1 MSKQTYLDHVQNR
14 YGIGSEGML
23 TDFLSRRDKRLLL
36 ADRID
41 LSAMVERYGA
51 PLEIA
56 YCPLI
61 TDQVERMLGW
71 AAAARASAGYAGA
84 FLYAYA
90 TKANFAEEVVRTALA
105 AGAHYETSATADVL
119 IAHHLWRQGVLEE
132 SRYMF
137 CNGSKEDGYIDAI
150 VAMRQAG
157 YARIVPIL
165 DSLDELDAL
174 LASLQRAAA
183 AGRARAPPGRHG

>member
-1 MSKQTYLDHVQNR
+1 MLCAPLGNWPSSFILCLWSSIVRLPSFVIRHLSRRSPELSKQTYLDHVQNR

-41 LSAMVERYGA
+41 LNAMVERYGA

-71 AAAARASAGYAGA
+71 AAAARAEVGYAGA
-84 FLYAYA
+84 FFYA
-90 TKANFAEEVVRTALA
+90 
-105 AGAHYETSATADVL
+105 
-119 IAHHLWRQGVLEE
+119 
-132 SRYMF
+132 
-137 CNGSKEDGYIDAI
+137 
-150 VAMRQAG
+150 
-157 YARIVPIL
+157 
-165 DSLDELDAL
+165 
-174 LASLQRAAA
+174 
-183 AGRARAPPGRHG
+183 

>member
-1 MSKQTYLDHVQNR
+1 MRPRTNRCGGFLRPPASHEHGRPDCIRDPAQLRRMSK
-14 YGIGSEGML
+14 
-23 TDFLSRRDKRLLL
+23 
-36 ADRID
+36 
-41 LSAMVERYGA
+41 
-51 PLEIA
+51 LEEPTI
-56 YCPLI
+56 PNLFPRFSPI
-61 TDQVERMLGW
+61 TDQRRTTNNQARGKRS
-71 AAAARASAGYAGA
+71 AARAEVGYNGT

-150 VAMRQAG
+150 VAMRTAG
-157 YARIVPIL
+157 YERIVPIL

-174 LASLQRAAA
+174 LTRC
-183 AGRARAPPGRHG
+183 

>member
-71 AAAARASAGYAGA
+71 AAAARAG
-84 FLYAYA
+84 
-90 TKANFAEEVVRTALA
+90 
-105 AGAHYETSATADVL
+105 
-119 IAHHLWRQGVLEE
+119 
-132 SRYMF
+132 
-137 CNGSKEDGYIDAI
+137 
-150 VAMRQAG
+150 
-157 YARIVPIL
+157 
-165 DSLDELDAL
+165 
-174 LASLQRAAA
+174 
-183 AGRARAPPGRHG
+183 GRL